1 MLIITPAVR
10 GRLGRKIPG
19 AQGDAGE
26 KTQMGLRHPRSG
38 CTASTSTRS
47 PSPHRLFQRQTPE
60 PQHTAATLPCM
71 LRAEPGSSPPHRGK
85 PYLHVPRFGGRG
97 FKKAIKVRWGHNGH
111 GTRVLTRRRD
121 ARMVWTW
128 RRGHVKTQRGCSV
141 YRPGRAFSPGP
152 TWAQTPSLQNQK
164 QTPPTAQD
172 ALSWQPLQS
181 NTRGK
186 DVTFEE
192 SQGAFLYW
200 RLAKERLRTRKCVYW
215 QERLPDKI

>member
-1 MLIITPAVR
+1 MQERRHRWAWGIHGVDAQPPRPHGVR
-10 GRLGRKIPG
+10 LLTGSFNAKHPNPSTLQPPYPVCY
-19 AQGDAGE
+19 
-26 KTQMGLRHPRSG
+26 GLN
-38 CTASTSTRS
+38 
-47 PSPHRLFQRQTPE
+47 
-60 PQHTAATLPCM
+60 
-71 LRAEPGSSPPHRGK
+71 RAPPHLTGAS
-85 PYLHVPRFGGRG
+85 PTLHVPRFGGRG